1 MSLTKAERDAL
12 IATYAS
18 GPDRLEA
25 AIGRMPEAAR
35 AWRPGPG
42 RWTGHEVVCHC
53 ADSEM
58 NAALRIRYLLAEEKP
73 VLQGYD
79 QDRWATVLDYASHP
93 MALALSAVRVARA
106 HTTALLRRV
115 PDAAWSRTGT
125 HTESGAYGAEKWL
138 QTYAEHLETHARQI
152 ERNLAAWQASH

>member
-1 MSLTKAERDAL
+1 MSLTKVERDAL
-12 IATYAS
+12 IEAYAS
-18 GPDRLEA
+18 GSDRLEA
-25 AIGRMPEAAR
+25 AIARMPEMAR
-35 AWRPGPG
+35 SWRPGPG

-93 MALALSAVRVARA
+93 LALALAAVHIARA
-106 HTTALLRRV
+106 HTTALLHRV
-115 PDAAWSRTGT
+115 PDSAWSRSGT
-125 HTESGAYGAEKWL
+125 HTESGAYSAEKWL